1 MQAFQQL
8 DIKKAE
14 LLHTGEI
21 KLPSGKIIGHR
32 NFKHIY
38 KQRPRLPDEREA
50 VVINKMALEYRR
62 MKAIENGT
70 ISAKDNLPTKE

>member
-14 LLHTGEI
+14 LLPTGEI
-21 KLPSGKIIGHR
+21 KLPNGKIIGHR
-32 NFKHIY
+32 NFRHIY
-38 KQRPRLPDEREA
+38 KQRPKLPDQREA
-50 VVINKMALEYRR
+50 VVINKMAIEYRR
-62 MKAIENGT
+62 MQAIENGI